1 MVTQATGSGSTDGAG
16 PVRRESL
23 PQQVA
28 SRLMRRIVE
37 DGLAPGSQLPT
48 EQELMTEYGVG
59 KSAIREAVRIVATK
73 GLVQVVQGSGMR
85 VAPQR
90 RWNLIDPELVTL
102 AGRSVVSMEHLLE
115 VRRTV
120 EPGIA
125 VLAARHATEDD
136 LDELERIVERTVAD
150 GDDGPAIVAHDVA
163 FHDALAAATDNPL
176 YTILLGSLT
185 ELQVEMRRGLIRSPR
200 ARERGL
206 GFHRRILAALRAR
219 DEPLVRDL
227 MVDHIQQV
235 TEDWHSAEV
244 QGRAGPPR

>member
-1 MVTQATGSGSTDGAG
+1 MVTQAGGTPSTDSAG

-28 SRLMRRIVE
+28 WRLMRRIVE
-37 DGLAPGSQLPT
+37 DSLPPGSPLPT
-48 EQELMTEYGVG
+48 EQELMHEYGVG

-73 GLVQVVQGSGMR
+73 GLVEVMQGSGMR

-90 RWNLIDPELVTL
+90 RWNLIDPELVAL
-102 AGRSVVSMEHLLE
+102 AGRSLVSMEHLLE

-125 VLAARHATEDD
+125 VLAARHATQDD
-136 LDELERIVERTVAD
+136 LTELQRIVERTVAD

-163 FHDALAAATDNPL
+163 FHDALATATDNPL

-185 ELQVEMRRGLIRSPR
+185 ELQVEMRRGLIRSLG

-206 GFHRRILAALRAR
+206 AFHHRILKAIRDR
-219 DEPLVRDL
+219 DEESARRL
-227 MVDHIQQV
+227 MVEHMEQV
-235 TEDWHSAEV
+235 TDDWHSVEV
-244 QGRAGPPR
+244 QGPMVRGR